1 MLRNPSG
8 MIVGQSALCLLLT
21 VAGLTGCGDTQ
32 SKPAPSAN
40 GNGGLTSQPAGNGT
54 ASAKPAAELPAGCIL
69 PSLETIESGTYSP
82 LSRPLFLHVNKKSL
96 ARPEVAAFLNFYLT
110 EGQPLVSEVGYIKL
124 NEAVLAESRQ
134 ALSQA
139 AQVSA
144 EGQKLQGKITIDGSS
159 TVFPITQ
166 AAAEEFQKKHLG
178 VKVPVAVSG
187 TGGGFKNFVVGKTD
201 INDSSRPI
209 SDKEIAACK
218 ENGIEYLELKVAI
231 DGLTVVVNNSND
243 WCHCLSVEQL
253 KTLWEPNSKIKR
265 WSDLVPS
272 WPNEEIRLYG
282 AGADSG
288 TFDYFTEVIV
298 GKPKDSRTDYN
309 PSEDDNQLVTGV
321 AGDKFSLGYFGYAY
335 YVENKT
341 KLKALGII
349 PKGQA
354 K

>member
-1 MLRNPSG
+1 
-8 MIVGQSALCLLLT
+8 MIVGQSVLCLLLT
-21 VAGLTGCGDTQ
+21 AAGLTGCGDTQ
-32 SKPAPSAN
+32 SKPAPSGNGSVGSNAGPSAN
-40 GNGGLTSQPAGNGT
+40 G
-54 ASAKPAAELPAGCIL
+54 ASAGKSAAELPAGCVL
-69 PSLETIESGTYSP
+69 PSLETIESGVYSP

-159 TVFPITQ
+159 TVYPITQ
-166 AAAEEFQKKHLG
+166 AVAEEFQKKHPA
-178 VKVPVAVSG
+178 VKVPVGVAG
-187 TGGGFKNFVVGKTD
+187 TGGGFKKFAAGETD

-218 ENGIEYLELKVAI
+218 EKGIEYLELKIAI
-231 DGLTVVVNNSND
+231 DGVTVVVNNAND
-243 WCHCLSVEQL
+243 WCHCLTVEQL
-253 KTLWEPNSKIKR
+253 KSLWEPDSKVKK
-265 WSDLVPS
+265 WSDLDPK
-272 WPNEEIRLYG
+272 WPVEDIRLYG
-282 AGADSG
+282 ADADSG

-298 GKPKDSRTDYN
+298 GKAKSSRTDYT
-309 PSEDDNQLVTGV
+309 PSADDNVLVVGV
-321 AGDKFSLGYFGYAY
+321 AGDKFSLGYFGFAY
-335 YVENKT
+335 YSENKA
-341 KLKALGII
+341 KLKAVGIT
-349 PKGQA
+349 PAGQA